1 MCRWLKIPRSS
12 YYYKAVV
19 PVSEAQLEEMVKRIF
34 LDSKSRYGARKI
46 KKCLEAQGITLSRR
60 RIRRI
65 MKRLNLVS
73 VYQKAAF
80 KPHSKG
86 KNEAPVPNF
95 LERQFNQQKPLETLV
110 MDLTYV
116 RVDNRWAYVCLIID
130 LFNREIIGLSLGWH
144 KTADLVKEAIQSIPY
159 ALTKVKLFHS
169 DRGKEFDNALI
180 DEMLKAFGITRSLSQ
195 AGCPYDNAVAESTY
209 RSFKLEFINQE
220 NFRSLEELTLKT
232 KDYVHWWN
240 HHRIHST
247 LNYQTPM
254 TKRAIV

>member
-73 VYQKAAF
+73 IYQKA
-80 KPHSKG
+80 
-86 KNEAPVPNF
+86 
-95 LERQFNQQKPLETLV
+95 T
-110 MDLTYV
+110 
-116 RVDNRWAYVCLIID
+116 
-130 LFNREIIGLSLGWH
+130 
-144 KTADLVKEAIQSIPY
+144 
-159 ALTKVKLFHS
+159 
-169 DRGKEFDNALI
+169 
-180 DEMLKAFGITRSLSQ
+180 
-195 AGCPYDNAVAESTY
+195 
-209 RSFKLEFINQE
+209 FKLEFINQE